1 MRQNAII
8 ASFVSLLFLIW
19 GCSDTASVETENNDT
34 TENAS
39 VPNSNVPEIS
49 VPAAISEPPAENIS
63 ASGSTVTSNPVS
75 GSYSEDA
82 TIISKERIDRFQNNL
97 TCASPEAKEKSLK
110 IIEAAQM
117 HYISGEIEYNILDGI
132 NNDKILRYDKTISAE
147 FNPLTLIDSPPDL
160 FIFPFISGYR
170 LELMNEYG
178 NVVSKIPVRVLGADI
193 TLPAF
198 NLQWPNNKLPFDTW
212 IVDPPEFNSY
222 ALYNHDKLLA
232 SVDLS
237 EHFPEVEVIEPKA
250 CKIIS
255 ENEFEVFWMGSDK
268 DNDAL
273 VYSVWYLFFDE
284 QAGFWGVYMI
294 ADNLQNTYLSIK
306 RSQVYH
312 PTSSQSRIR
321 IIVSDGTRSS
331 YAESEIFAVSNAPS
345 VTIDNYEDGETY
357 ETTEFILSAWT
368 TGFAYSTLDDPVSFI
383 DLNFKWHSNING
395 FLGSGDQIQ
404 ATLSSGN
411 HTITVTVSDKYG
423 NSASDTIEFKVR
435 NELY

>member
-1 MRQNAII
+1 
-8 ASFVSLLFLIW
+8 
-19 GCSDTASVETENNDT
+19 
-34 TENAS
+34 
-39 VPNSNVPEIS
+39 
-49 VPAAISEPPAENIS
+49 
-63 ASGSTVTSNPVS
+63 
-75 GSYSEDA
+75 
-82 TIISKERIDRFQNNL
+82 
-97 TCASPEAKEKSLK
+97 
-110 IIEAAQM
+110 M

-132 NNDKILRYDKTISAE
+132 NNDRILRYDKTISAE
-147 FNPLTLIDSPPDL
+147 FDPLTLIDSPPDL

-178 NVVSKIPVRVLGADI
+178 DVVYKIPVRVLGADN
-193 TLPAF
+193 TWPAF
-198 NLQWPNNKLPFDTW
+198 NLQWPSDKLPFDTW

-232 SVDLS
+232 LVDLS
-237 EHFPEVEVIEPKA
+237 EHFPKVEVTEPKA

-255 ENEFEVFWMGSDK
+255 GNEFEVSWVGSDK
-268 DNDAL
+268 DNDSL

-284 QAGFWGVYMI
+284 QAGFWGVYEI
-294 ADNLQNTYLSIK
+294 ADNLQNMNLSIK
-306 RSQVYH
+306 RSQVYY
-312 PTSSQSRIR
+312 PTSSKSKIR
-321 IIVSDGTRSS
+321 VIVSDGTRSS

-345 VTIDNYEDGETY
+345 VTINDYEDDETY
-357 ETTEFILSAWT
+357 ETTEFIFSAWT
-368 TGFAYSTLDDPVSFI
+368 TGFAYSTLDDSVSFI

-435 NELY
+435 NELS

>member
-1 MRQNAII
+1 MRQKAVITF
-8 ASFVSLLFLIW
+8 FVSLLFLIW
-19 GCSDTASVETENNDT
+19 GCSSTARVETENNDT
-34 TENAS
+34 TENAF
-39 VPNSNVPEIS
+39 VPNSNVAGIS
-49 VPAAISEPPAENIS
+49 VPAATSEASAENIS
-63 ASGSTVTSNPVS
+63 TSGSTVASNPVS
-75 GSYSEDA
+75 GLHSEDA
-82 TIISKERIDRFQNNL
+82 SIMSKEQMDRFKNNL
-97 TCASPEAKEKSLK
+97 TCASPEAKEKSLE
-110 IIEAAQM
+110 IVEGAQM

-132 NNDKILRYDKTISAE
+132 NNDRILRYDKTISAE

-178 NVVSKIPVRVLGADI
+178 DVVHKIPVRVLGVDN
-193 TLPAF
+193 TWPAF
-198 NLQWPNNKLPFDTW
+198 NLQWPSDKLPFDTW

-232 SVDLS
+232 LVDLS
-237 EHFPEVEVIEPKA
+237 EHFPKVEVTEPKA

-255 ENEFEVFWMGSDK
+255 GNEFEVSWVGSDK
-268 DNDAL
+268 DNDSL

-284 QAGFWGVYMI
+284 QAGFWGVYEI
-294 ADNLQNTYLSIK
+294 ADNLQNMNLSIK
-306 RSQVYH
+306 RSQVYY
-312 PTSSQSRIR
+312 PTSSKSKIR
-321 IIVSDGTRSS
+321 VIVSDGTRSS

-345 VTIDNYEDGETY
+345 VTINDYEDDETY
-357 ETTEFILSAWT
+357 ETTEFIFSAWT

-435 NELY
+435 NELS